1 MRFFKKIG
9 EWVRRYD
16 DAHNFTCDICGRE
29 VFAGER
35 VCAACRKSLPWNGGA
50 ICPLCGRRVKEEG
63 VCLECKQQPLS
74 VERARSSLLYEGEA
88 SRLILRFKRG
98 EKYLYRAVTELCLST
113 IKEQFPEAEGLV
125 PVPMT
130 ARAKRKR
137 GYNQSLLL
145 CEEFSR
151 KLSLPV
157 VDAAEKR
164 HETKPQKTLGRRE
177 RQENLAG
184 CFHVA
189 DRAAVK
195 GKALLIVDDTLTTG
209 ATVSELS
216 EALKRAGAARVFAFT
231 ATSVE
236 QKEPFGKR

>member
-1 MRFFKKIG
+1 MNFFKKIG

-35 VCAACRKSLPWNGGA
+35 VCAPCRKALPWNSGA
-50 ICPLCGRRVKEEG
+50 ICPLCGRKVKEAG
-63 VCLECKQQPLS
+63 VCLECKEQPLA
-74 VERARSSLLYEGEA
+74 VERARSSLVYEGEA
-88 SRLILRFKRG
+88 SRLILRYKRG
-98 EKYLYRAVTELCLST
+98 EKYLYRAVVELCLST

-130 ARAKRKR
+130 ARARRKR

-151 KLSLPV
+151 KLSIPV

-164 HETKPQKTLGRRE
+164 RETEPQKTLGRRE
-177 RQENLAG
+177 REHNLEG
-184 CFHVA
+184 CFRVT

-195 GKALLIVDDTLTTG
+195 GKTLLIVDDTLTTG
-209 ATVSELS
+209 ATVSELAG
-216 EALKRAGAARVFAFT
+216 ALKKAGAERVFAFT

-236 QKEPFGKR
+236 HKDPFGKL